1 MRVWVQHQ
9 PLNPFNNNMAS
20 RSQLSKYFNDGSREQ
35 VDLNL
40 GQQQLDPRVTAGG
53 QYRVAVQDTVR
64 AEDTAAGRLASA
76 LQNVNPALKAYG
88 NLNYQMGKD
97 AAAAAS
103 PEELEKMLKEENPN
117 EWLRFGRQKG
127 VYDVGVKRDFN
138 HNVLPV
144 LKLKESSFLDVD
156 TYKTSEELAQ
166 GIDEFEV
173 EQWEQYQER
182 LGEGMGNSLQA
193 KALWQGV
200 FSEWR
205 GNVESDHIKATNTY
219 NLTGLE
225 DEQHNILNAATE
237 ASKTNGTVLDHSS
250 NIRGTLKRIT
260 EQGSEYGL
268 SKKDLN
274 ESSRDLFNSRAQ
286 TLINN
291 GEFNESQRLLD
302 AMNNYKSG
310 GQSVFRTPENDLKI
324 SRMQKQITDGQD
336 SEDRAD
342 KASNKEKLQND
353 VDFVFSNLRKGDG
366 DSITDTVDLFV
377 QRGWLTNEGD
387 NVETFKK
394 DLQAEISLGASPQ
407 EALTE
412 VGNRLSRNL
421 GDAAQSDYRNAINN
435 FDERQVRVQKIP
447 KTNVSSSNDVESAKV
462 LENYQT
468 LLDSGTGSNPQAVL
482 AQSNLKVDIKI
493 LEGLEEKF
501 NYSKKVKAVDK
512 SLEPTL
518 ESFKLAVKLGG
529 GESSLAANNVFYD
542 NVVENRVKPIIN
554 RMASEPDEEKEKS
567 RLEIKSIFSEALVEQ
582 EKFEIL
588 RLEVTDLATAQQ
600 APILTRP
607 DKELKLTGGETLNL
621 DAFANNPFPSTFTT
635 YEMGMPI
642 SITAGNRSTPDRINK
657 TRKELATAL
666 DKGGL
671 SGGGEIEGQ
680 RALAWSLQNQ
690 SWSLMDEDG
699 NIDNAQLKMLNTSN
713 SDLWDNWDL
722 VAIGLETPNQQRKLI
737 REAASAV
744 TKRAQGQK
752 LSEEEEDYYEFA
764 SLNGLIISANG
775 TFNKNASFDL
785 EKTMSAKISSQ
796 YLKGN

>member
-1 MRVWVQHQ
+1 
-9 PLNPFNNNMAS
+9 MATS
-20 RSQLSKYFNDGSREQ
+20 SQLSKYFSKNSREQ

-53 QYRVAVQDTVR
+53 KYRVAVQDTVR
-64 AEDTAAGRLASA
+64 AEDTSAGRLASA
-76 LQNVNPALKAYG
+76 LQNISPALKAYSSI
-88 NLNYQMGKD
+88 NYQMGK
-97 AAAAAS
+97 AEAAAAS

-117 EWLRFGRQKG
+117 AWLRFGRQKG

-156 TYKTSEELAQ
+156 TYKTPEELAQ

-173 EQWEQYQER
+173 EQWEQYQGR

-205 GNVESDHIKATNTY
+205 GSVESNHIKATNTY

-237 ASKTNGTVLDHSS
+237 ASKTNQTVLDHSS
-250 NIRGTLKRIT
+250 NIRGTLKRMT
-260 EQGSEYGL
+260 EQGSGYGL

-291 GEFNESQRLLD
+291 GELVEGQRMLD

-324 SRMQKQITDGQD
+324 SGMQKQITDGQD

-342 KASNKEKLQND
+342 KASNKEGLQND
-353 VDFVFSNLRKGDG
+353 VDFVFSNLRSGDE
-366 DSITDTVDLFV
+366 DSITDTVALFV
-377 QRGWLTNEGD
+377 QRGWLIDEGK
-387 NVETFKK
+387 NVATFKT
-394 DLQAEISLGASPQ
+394 DLQAEIALGASPQ
-407 EALTE
+407 EALTD

-421 GDAAQSDYRNAINN
+421 GDAAQSDYRNSINN
-435 FDERQVRVQKIP
+435 FKERQVRIQEIP
-447 KTNVSSSNDVESAKV
+447 KRNVSSSNEVESAKV
-462 LENYQT
+462 IETYQT
-468 LLDSGTGSNPQAVL
+468 LLNSGAGSNPQAFL
-482 AQSNLKVDIKI
+482 AESNLKVDLKL

-501 NYSKKVKAVDK
+501 NHNKKVKAVNK
-512 SLEPTL
+512 SFESTL

-529 GESSLAANNVFYD
+529 SESSLAANNVFYD
-542 NVVENRVKPIIN
+542 NVVVERVKPIMA
-554 RMASEPDEEKEKS
+554 RMASETVEEQEKS
-567 RLEIKSIFSEALVEQ
+567 REEIKSIFSEALVEQ

-588 RLEVTDLATAQQ
+588 RREVTDLKTAQQ

-607 DKELKLTGGETLNL
+607 EKGFTSGSAELKLTGGKTINI
-621 DAFANNPFPSTFTT
+621 DAFANDPFPSSFTG
-635 YEMGMPI
+635 YGMGQSI
-642 SITAGNRSTPDRINK
+642 AITAGDLSTTEGVVK
-657 TRKELATAL
+657 TRRELAAAL
-666 DKGGL
+666 DKGNL
-671 SGGGEIEGQ
+671 SGSGGEIEGQ
-680 RALAWSLQNQ
+680 RVLAWSLQNQ
-690 SWSLMDEDG
+690 PWSLMDEDG
-699 NIDNAQLKMLNTSN
+699 NIDNSQLKMLNTSN

-722 VAIGLETPNQQRKLI
+722 AAIGLETPNQQRKLI
-737 REAASAV
+737 RNAADAV

-775 TFNKNASFDL
+775 TFNKTASFDL
-785 EKTMSAKISSQ
+785 ETTMLARISAQ

>member
-1 MRVWVQHQ
+1 
-9 PLNPFNNNMAS
+9 MATKS
-20 RSQLSKYFNDGSREQ
+20 ELSKYFNDGDRKQ

-64 AEDTAAGRLASA
+64 AEDTSAGRLASA

-88 NLNYQMGKD
+88 NINYEMGK
-97 AAAAAS
+97 AEAAAAS

-117 EWLRFGRQKG
+117 AWLRFGRQKG

-156 TYKTSEELAQ
+156 TYKTPEELAQ

-173 EQWEQYQER
+173 EQWEQYQGR

-193 KALWQGV
+193 KAVWQGV

-205 GNVESDHIKATNTY
+205 SGIESNHIKATNTY
-219 NLTGLE
+219 NLTGLA

-250 NIRGTLKRIT
+250 NIRGTLARMTK
-260 EQGSEYGL
+260 QGSGYGL
-268 SKKDLN
+268 SKTDLN

-291 GEFNESQRLLD
+291 GEFNEAQRLLD

-310 GQSVFRTPENDLKI
+310 GHSVFRTPKNDLKI
-324 SRMQKQITDGQD
+324 SVMQKQITDGQD

-342 KASNKEKLQND
+342 RASNKERLQND
-353 VDFVFSNLRKGDG
+353 VDFVFSNVRSGDE
-366 DSITDTVDLFV
+366 DSISDATQLFLN
-377 QRGWLTNEGD
+377 RGWLKNEGD

-447 KTNVSSSNDVESAKV
+447 KRNVSSSNDVESARV

-468 LLDSGTGSNPQAVL
+468 LLDSGAGSNPQAFL
-482 AQSNLKVDIKI
+482 SQSNLKVDIKI

-501 NYSKKVKAVDK
+501 NYSKKVKAVNK

-567 RLEIKSIFSEALVEQ
+567 REEIKSILSEALVEQ

-588 RLEVTDLATAQQ
+588 RLEVTDLATAQM
-600 APILTRP
+600 APILTQP

-621 DAFANNPFPSTFTT
+621 SAFTNEVRSFP
-635 YEMGMPI
+635 YLGLR
-642 SITAGNRSTPDRINK
+642 GTPLAVTGGKLATSEGINK
-657 TRKELATAL
+657 TRRELAAAL

-699 NIDNAQLKMLNTSN
+699 NIDNAQLKMLNNSN

-722 VAIGLETPNQQRKLI
+722 AAIGLETPNQQRKLI
-737 REAASAV
+737 RAAASAV

-752 LSEEEEDYYEFA
+752 LSEEEEDYYKFA
-764 SLNGLIISANG
+764 SLNGLVISANG
-775 TFNKNASFDL
+775 TFNKKASFDL
-785 EKTMSAKISSQ
+785 EKTMSAKISAQ